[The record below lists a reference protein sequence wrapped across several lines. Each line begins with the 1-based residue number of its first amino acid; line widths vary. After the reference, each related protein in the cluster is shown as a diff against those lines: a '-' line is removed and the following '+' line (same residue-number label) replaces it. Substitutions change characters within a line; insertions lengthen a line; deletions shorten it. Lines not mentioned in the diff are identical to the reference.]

1 MLNVFQRVKEKRRD
15 MAKYTVAVA
24 GATGYAG
31 GEALRILAAHP
42 NFEVTCVAGHS
53 SVGDKLGKH
62 MPHIPQLADL
72 VVEDTTP
79 EVLNGHDVIIL
90 ALPHGA
96 SGALASQ
103 LDPNA
108 VVVDL
113 GADHR
118 LEEKSAWDAF
128 YGGDFY
134 QHWTYG
140 MPELITGVAADG
152 SYSRQREALPGTK
165 RIAGPGCNVTATT
178 LALQPGIAQGLVESK
193 DIVADLV
200 VGYSGAGKN
209 LKRTNLLAAEA
220 FGSALPYSV
229 GGTHRHIPEILQN
242 FAHAAGKSAA
252 EADDY
257 TLAFTPILAPM
268 ARGILA
274 TVSAKLTD
282 KALGMTDA
290 EIRQVWL
297 DAYEGQDF
305 MVVLPEGVMPATA
318 NIIGSNAAHIQVV
331 VDHHAGRLLAF
342 AAIDNLNRGTAGQAV
357 QSLNVA
363 LGLPEDAGLTKTWSG
378 TVSVTFAQGFPQ
390 LAWQLAFPRS
400 KARRIWLS
408 WSTMDRLTPL
418 PACSP
423 RTVSARP
430 LCSGRGTSYPTA
442 M

>member
-140 MPELITGVAADG
+140 MPELITGIETDG

-178 LALQPGIAQGLVESK
+178 LALQPGIAQGLVEPK

-242 FAHAAGKSAA
+242 FAHVAGKSAA

-268 ARGILA
+268 ARGILV

-363 LGLPEDAGLTKTWSG
+363 LGLPEDAGLTKIG
-378 TVSVTFAQGFPQ
+378 VAP
-390 LAWQLAFPRS
+390 
-400 KARRIWLS
+400 
-408 WSTMDRLTPL
+408 
-418 PACSP
+418 
-423 RTVSARP
+423 
-430 LCSGRGTSYPTA
+430 
-442 M
+442 

>member
-140 MPELITGVAADG
+140 MPELITGIETDG

-178 LALQPGIAQGLVESK
+178 LALQPGIAQGLVEPK

-252 EADDY
+252 EAGDY

-363 LGLPEDAGLTKTWSG
+363 LGLPEDAGLTKIG
-378 TVSVTFAQGFPQ
+378 VAP
-390 LAWQLAFPRS
+390 
-400 KARRIWLS
+400 
-408 WSTMDRLTPL
+408 
-418 PACSP
+418 
-423 RTVSARP
+423 
-430 LCSGRGTSYPTA
+430 
-442 M
+442 

>member
-1 MLNVFQRVKEKRRD
+1 

-42 NFEVTCVAGHS
+42 EFEVTCVAGHS
-53 SVGDKLGKH
+53 SVGDRLGAH

-72 VVEDTTP
+72 TVEDTTP

-96 SGALASQ
+96 SGRLAAE
-103 LDPNA
+103 LDSDA

-118 LEEKSAWDAF
+118 LEEKSAWDEF

-134 QHWTYG
+134 EHWTYG
-140 MPELITGVAADG
+140 MPELITGHGADG
-152 SYSRQREALPGTK
+152 VYTRQRAALPGTK

-178 LALQPGIAQGLVESK
+178 LALQPGVAEDLVEHT
-193 DIVADLV
+193 DIIADLV

-220 FGSALPYSV
+220 FGSAVPYGV

-242 FAHAAGKSAA
+242 LAHAAGLGADAA
-252 EADDY
+252 DGF
-257 TLAFTPILAPM
+257 TLGFTPVLAPM

-274 TVSAKLTD
+274 TVSARMTD
-282 KALGMTDA
+282 KALAMSDE
-290 EIRQVWL
+290 EIRSVWAK
-297 DAYEGQDF
+297 AYEGQDF
-305 MVVLPEGVMPATA
+305 ITVLPAGTLPATA
-318 NIIGSNAAHIQVV
+318 NVIGSNAAHVQVV
-331 VDHHAGRLLAF
+331 TDRKAGRLIAF

-357 QSLNVA
+357 QSLNIA
-363 LGLPEDAGLTKTWSG
+363 LGLPEDQGLTKIG
-378 TVSVTFAQGFPQ
+378 VAP
-390 LAWQLAFPRS
+390 
-400 KARRIWLS
+400 
-408 WSTMDRLTPL
+408 
-418 PACSP
+418 
-423 RTVSARP
+423 
-430 LCSGRGTSYPTA
+430 
-442 M
+442 

>member
-1 MLNVFQRVKEKRRD
+1 
-15 MAKYTVAVA
+15 
-24 GATGYAG
+24 
-31 GEALRILAAHP
+31 
-42 NFEVTCVAGHS
+42 
-53 SVGDKLGKH
+53 

-96 SGALASQ
+96 SGALASE

-118 LEEKSAWDAF
+118 LEEQSAWDEF

-134 QHWTYG
+134 EHWTYG
-140 MPELITGVAADG
+140 MPELIMGTAQDG
-152 SYSRQREALPGTK
+152 SYTRQRESLPGTK

-178 LALQPGIAQGLVESK
+178 LALQPGVAQGLVETT

-242 FAHAAGKSAA
+242 LAHAAGKSAA
-252 EADDY
+252 AADEF
-257 TLAFTPILAPM
+257 TLGFTPILVPM

-274 TVSAKLTD
+274 SVSAKLTD
-282 KALGMTDA
+282 KAKNMTDR

-297 DAYEGQDF
+297 DAYKDQDF
-305 MVVLPEGVMPATA
+305 MVVLPEGTMPATA

-331 VDHHAGRLLAF
+331 VDRKADRLLAF

-363 LGLPEDAGLTKTWSG
+363 LGLPEDAGLTKIG
-378 TVSVTFAQGFPQ
+378 VAP
-390 LAWQLAFPRS
+390 
-400 KARRIWLS
+400 
-408 WSTMDRLTPL
+408 
-418 PACSP
+418 
-423 RTVSARP
+423 
-430 LCSGRGTSYPTA
+430 
-442 M
+442 

>member
-118 LEEKSAWDAF
+118 LEEKTAWDEF

-134 QHWTYG
+134 EHWTYG
-140 MPELITGVAADG
+140 MPELITGISEDG
-152 SYSRQREALPGTK
+152 SYQHQREVIPGTK

-178 LALQPGIAQGLVESK
+178 LALQPGIAQGLVEPA

-209 LKRTNLLAAEA
+209 LKRVNLLAAEA

-242 FAHAAGKSAA
+242 FAHAAGKNASAA
-252 EADDY
+252 NEF
-257 TLAFTPILAPM
+257 TLGFTPILVPM

-274 TVSAKLTD
+274 SVSAKLTD
-282 KALGMTDA
+282 TALNMSDA
-290 EIRQVWL
+290 EIRQVWT
-297 DAYEGQDF
+297 DAYADQDF
-305 MVVLPEGVMPATA
+305 MIVLPEGVMPATA
-318 NIIGSNAAHIQVV
+318 NIIGSNAAHIQVAI
-331 VDHHAGRLLAF
+331 DRKAGRLLAF

-363 LGLPEDAGLTKTWSG
+363 LGLPEDAGLTKIG
-378 TVSVTFAQGFPQ
+378 VAP
-390 LAWQLAFPRS
+390 
-400 KARRIWLS
+400 
-408 WSTMDRLTPL
+408 
-418 PACSP
+418 
-423 RTVSARP
+423 
-430 LCSGRGTSYPTA
+430 
-442 M
+442 

>member
-140 MPELITGVAADG
+140 MPELITGIETDG

-178 LALQPGIAQGLVESK
+178 LALQPGIAQGLVEPK

-242 FAHAAGKSAA
+242 FAHAAGKSTAA
-252 EADDY
+252 ADDY
-257 TLAFTPILAPM
+257 TLVFTPILAPM

-363 LGLPEDAGLTKTWSG
+363 LGLPEDAGLTKIG
-378 TVSVTFAQGFPQ
+378 VAP
-390 LAWQLAFPRS
+390 
-400 KARRIWLS
+400 
-408 WSTMDRLTPL
+408 
-418 PACSP
+418 
-423 RTVSARP
+423 
-430 LCSGRGTSYPTA
+430 
-442 M
+442 

>member
-152 SYSRQREALPGTK
+152 SYSRQREALPGAK

-178 LALQPGIAQGLVESK
+178 LALQPGIAQGLVEPK

-242 FAHAAGKSAA
+242 FAHAAGKSVA

-363 LGLPEDAGLTKTWSG
+363 LGLPEDAGLTKIG
-378 TVSVTFAQGFPQ
+378 VAP
-390 LAWQLAFPRS
+390 
-400 KARRIWLS
+400 
-408 WSTMDRLTPL
+408 
-418 PACSP
+418 
-423 RTVSARP
+423 
-430 LCSGRGTSYPTA
+430 
-442 M
+442 

>member
-1 MLNVFQRVKEKRRD
+1 

-42 NFEVTCVAGHS
+42 EFEVTCVAGHS
-53 SVGDKLGKH
+53 SVGDRLGAH

-72 VVEDTTP
+72 TVEDTTP

-96 SGALASQ
+96 SGRLAAE
-103 LDPNA
+103 LDPDA

-118 LEEKSAWDAF
+118 LEEKSAWDEF

-134 QHWTYG
+134 KHWTYG
-140 MPELITGVAADG
+140 MPELITGHGADG
-152 SYSRQREALPGTK
+152 AYTRQRAALPGTK

-178 LALQPGIAQGLVESK
+178 LALQPGVAEGLVEHK
-193 DIVADLV
+193 DIIADLV

-220 FGSALPYSV
+220 LGSAVPYGV

-242 FAHAAGKSAA
+242 LAHAAGLDAA
-252 EADDY
+252 AADGF
-257 TLAFTPILAPM
+257 TLGFTPVLAPM

-274 TVSAKLTD
+274 TVSARMTD
-282 KALGMTDA
+282 KALAMGDD
-290 EIRQVWL
+290 EIRSIWAK
-297 DAYEGQDF
+297 AYEGQDF
-305 MVVLPEGVMPATA
+305 ITVLPAGTLPATA
-318 NIIGSNAAHIQVV
+318 NVIGSNAAHVQVV
-331 VDHHAGRLLAF
+331 TDRKAGRLIAF

-357 QSLNVA
+357 QSLNIA
-363 LGLPEDAGLTKTWSG
+363 LGLPEDQGLTKIG
-378 TVSVTFAQGFPQ
+378 VAP
-390 LAWQLAFPRS
+390 
-400 KARRIWLS
+400 
-408 WSTMDRLTPL
+408 
-418 PACSP
+418 
-423 RTVSARP
+423 
-430 LCSGRGTSYPTA
+430 
-442 M
+442 

>member
-1 MLNVFQRVKEKRRD
+1 

-42 NFEVTCVAGHS
+42 DFDITCVAGHS
-53 SVGDKLGKH
+53 SVGESMAKH
-62 MPHIPQLADL
+62 MPHIPQLANL

-96 SGALASQ
+96 SGKLASQ

-118 LEEKSAWDAF
+118 LEEQAAWDEF

-134 QHWTYG
+134 EHWTYG
-140 MPELITGVAADG
+140 MPELITGKAADG
-152 SYSRQREALPGTK
+152 SYTRQRAALPGTK

-178 LALQPGIAQGLVESK
+178 LALQPGIAEGLVESQ

-209 LKRTNLLAAEA
+209 LKRT
-220 FGSALPYSV
+220 
-229 GGTHRHIPEILQN
+229 ILQN

-252 EADDY
+252 EASEF
-257 TLAFTPILAPM
+257 TLGFTPILAPM
-268 ARGILA
+268 SRGILA
-274 TVSAKLTD
+274 TVSARMTD
-282 KALGMTDA
+282 KAKTLSDE
-290 EIRQVWL
+290 EIRAVWSK
-297 DAYEGQDF
+297 AYEGQDF
-305 MVVLPEGVMPATA
+305 MVLLPEGTLPATG
-318 NIIGSNAAHIQVV
+318 NIIGSNAAHLQVV
-331 VDHHAGRLLAF
+331 TDRKAGRIYAF

-357 QSLNVA
+357 QSLNIA
-363 LGLPEDAGLTKTWSG
+363 LGLPEDAGLTKIG
-378 TVSVTFAQGFPQ
+378 VAP
-390 LAWQLAFPRS
+390 
-400 KARRIWLS
+400 
-408 WSTMDRLTPL
+408 
-418 PACSP
+418 
-423 RTVSARP
+423 
-430 LCSGRGTSYPTA
+430 
-442 M
+442 

>member
-1 MLNVFQRVKEKRRD
+1 

-42 NFEVTCVAGHS
+42 DFEVTCVAGHS

-72 VVEDTTP
+72 MVEDTTP

-103 LDPNA
+103 LDSDA

-118 LEEKSAWDAF
+118 LEERSAWDEF

-134 QHWTYG
+134 EHWTYG
-140 MPELITGVAADG
+140 MPELITGTSQDG
-152 SYSRQREALPGTK
+152 SYTRQREALPGTK

-178 LALQPGIAQGLVESK
+178 LALQPGVAQGLVEAT

-242 FAHAAGKSAA
+242 LAHAAGKGASC
-252 EADDY
+252 ADEF
-257 TLAFTPILAPM
+257 TLGFTPILVPM

-274 TVSAKLTD
+274 SVSAKLTD
-282 KALGMTDA
+282 KAKGMPDC
-290 EIRQVWL
+290 EIRQVWI
-297 DAYEGQDF
+297 DAYKDQDF
-305 MVVLPEGVMPATA
+305 MVVLPEGTMPATA

-331 VDHHAGRLLAF
+331 VDRKANRLLAF

-363 LGLPEDAGLTKTWSG
+363 LGLPEDAGLTKIG
-378 TVSVTFAQGFPQ
+378 VAP
-390 LAWQLAFPRS
+390 
-400 KARRIWLS
+400 
-408 WSTMDRLTPL
+408 
-418 PACSP
+418 
-423 RTVSARP
+423 
-430 LCSGRGTSYPTA
+430 
-442 M
+442 

>member
-140 MPELITGVAADG
+140 MPELITGIETDG

-178 LALQPGIAQGLVESK
+178 LALQPGIAQGLVEPK

-318 NIIGSNAAHIQVV
+318 NIIGSNAAYIQVV

-363 LGLPEDAGLTKTWSG
+363 LGLPEDAGLTKIG
-378 TVSVTFAQGFPQ
+378 VAP
-390 LAWQLAFPRS
+390 
-400 KARRIWLS
+400 
-408 WSTMDRLTPL
+408 
-418 PACSP
+418 
-423 RTVSARP
+423 
-430 LCSGRGTSYPTA
+430 
-442 M
+442 

>member
-1 MLNVFQRVKEKRRD
+1 

-42 NFEVTCVAGHS
+42 YFEVTCVTGHS

-79 EVLNGHDVIIL
+79 EVLNGHDAIIL

-118 LEEKSAWDAF
+118 LEEKTAWDEF

-134 QHWTYG
+134 EHWTYG
-140 MPELITGVAADG
+140 MPELITGISEDG
-152 SYSRQREALPGTK
+152 SYRRQREVIPGTT

-178 LALQPGIAQGLVESK
+178 LALQPGIAQGLVEPT
-193 DIVADLV
+193 DVVADLV

-209 LKRTNLLAAEA
+209 LKRVNLLAAEA

-242 FAHAAGKSAA
+242 FAHAAGKNASAA
-252 EADDY
+252 NEF
-257 TLAFTPILAPM
+257 TLGFTPILVPM

-274 TVSAKLTD
+274 SVSAKLTD
-282 KALGMTDA
+282 TALNMSDA
-290 EIRQVWL
+290 EIRQVWT
-297 DAYEGQDF
+297 DAYADQDF
-305 MVVLPEGVMPATA
+305 MIVLPEGVMPATA
-318 NIIGSNAAHIQVV
+318 NIIGSNAAHIQVAI
-331 VDHHAGRLLAF
+331 DRKAGRLLAF

-363 LGLPEDAGLTKTWSG
+363 LGLPEDAGLTKIG
-378 TVSVTFAQGFPQ
+378 VAP
-390 LAWQLAFPRS
+390 
-400 KARRIWLS
+400 
-408 WSTMDRLTPL
+408 
-418 PACSP
+418 
-423 RTVSARP
+423 
-430 LCSGRGTSYPTA
+430 
-442 M
+442 

>member
-1 MLNVFQRVKEKRRD
+1 

-42 NFEVTCVAGHS
+42 DFEVTCVAGHS

-72 VVEDTTP
+72 TVEDTTP
-79 EVLNGHDVIIL
+79 EALNGHDVIIL

-96 SGALASQ
+96 SGALAAQ

-118 LEEKSAWDAF
+118 LEDKAAWDEY

-134 QHWTYG
+134 EHWTYG
-140 MPELITGVAADG
+140 MPELIVGKDADG
-152 SYSRQREALPGTK
+152 VYRRQREALPGAK
-165 RIAGPGCNVTATT
+165 RIAGPGCNVTAVT
-178 LALQPGIAQGLVESK
+178 LAMQPGVAEGLIEPKSV
-193 DIVADLV
+193 VADLA

-220 FGSALPYSV
+220 LGSAVPYGV

-242 FAHAAGKSAA
+242 LAHAAGLGAA
-252 EADDY
+252 DASRF
-257 TLAFTPILAPM
+257 TLGFTPILVPM

-274 TVSAKLTD
+274 VVSAQLSD
-282 KALGMTDA
+282 KAAAMSDDD
-290 EIRQVWL
+290 IRAAWL
-297 DAYEGQDF
+297 NAYAGQDF
-305 MVVLPEGVMPATA
+305 INVLPAGTLPATA
-318 NIIGSNAAHIQVV
+318 NIIGSNAAHIQVAT
-331 VDHHAGRLLAF
+331 DRKANRLLAF

-357 QSLNVA
+357 QSLNIA
-363 LGLPEDAGLTKTWSG
+363 LGLPEDAGLTKIG
-378 TVSVTFAQGFPQ
+378 VAP
-390 LAWQLAFPRS
+390 
-400 KARRIWLS
+400 
-408 WSTMDRLTPL
+408 
-418 PACSP
+418 
-423 RTVSARP
+423 
-430 LCSGRGTSYPTA
+430 
-442 M
+442 

>member
-1 MLNVFQRVKEKRRD
+1 

-42 NFEVTCVAGHS
+42 YFEVTCVTGHS

-118 LEEKSAWDAF
+118 LEEKTAWDEF

-134 QHWTYG
+134 EHWTYG
-140 MPELITGVAADG
+140 MPELITGISEDG
-152 SYSRQREALPGTK
+152 SYRRQREVIPGTT

-178 LALQPGIAQGLVESK
+178 LALQPGIAQGLVEPT
-193 DIVADLV
+193 DVVADLV

-209 LKRTNLLAAEA
+209 LKRVNLLAAEA

-242 FAHAAGKSAA
+242 FAHAAGKNASAA
-252 EADDY
+252 NEF
-257 TLAFTPILAPM
+257 TLGFTPILVPM

-274 TVSAKLTD
+274 SVSAKLTD
-282 KALGMTDA
+282 TSLNMSDA
-290 EIRQVWL
+290 EIRRVWT
-297 DAYEGQDF
+297 DAYADQDF
-305 MVVLPEGVMPATA
+305 MIVLPEGVMPATA
-318 NIIGSNAAHIQVV
+318 NIIGSNAAHIQVAI
-331 VDHHAGRLLAF
+331 DRKAGRLLAF

-363 LGLPEDAGLTKTWSG
+363 LGLPEDAGLTKIG
-378 TVSVTFAQGFPQ
+378 VAP
-390 LAWQLAFPRS
+390 
-400 KARRIWLS
+400 
-408 WSTMDRLTPL
+408 
-418 PACSP
+418 
-423 RTVSARP
+423 
-430 LCSGRGTSYPTA
+430 
-442 M
+442 

>member
-252 EADDY
+252 KADDY

-363 LGLPEDAGLTKTWSG
+363 LGLPEDAGLTKIG
-378 TVSVTFAQGFPQ
+378 VAP
-390 LAWQLAFPRS
+390 
-400 KARRIWLS
+400 
-408 WSTMDRLTPL
+408 
-418 PACSP
+418 
-423 RTVSARP
+423 
-430 LCSGRGTSYPTA
+430 
-442 M
+442 